1 MNTFR
6 FCGKIALG
14 RETEKF
20 HPVEKKTFS
29 SGWENMTVR
38 FNVLSGT
45 NRVLVT
51 TQGGKWTNDSRNTVR
66 TFSKSTADSKG
77 TMIEIPWAK
86 RFDESEIEKVA
97 GFRKFVVDLRDP
109 HLKYALQDVVDGK
122 RQIDDE
128 LTNAGINSVAE
139 AKKANAKKKEF
150 IAEHD
155 FSEYVAKLAA
165 SDKHKSSMFYISG
178 NYEVSYNA
186 DKQRYYTNYHVN
198 RITLAPDDA
207 EPMTELKLDFFFAQ
221 DAWNDVDGNKYYI
234 NGWTQYYDNMAK
246 ANGFAPITIV
256 VKENEKK
263 AAALKRKFSVDEGI
277 KQIGLA
283 LNVVEG
289 AEVVELT
296 MNMLDDDTRE
306 DIECGLLDWEE
317 VKRDLGGRAI
327 GDRVSELRFAELTP
341 RKNVAQ
347 DTIYTVE
354 DMHPAMV
361 KQEDEEDMN
370 VDIFSDSDLD
380 DDL

>member
-178 NYEVSYNA
+178 NYEVSYNV

-263 AAALKRKFSVDEGI
+263 TAALKRKFSVDEGI

-354 DMHPAMV
+354 DMHPAMA

>member
-1 MNTFR
+1 MANTFR

-14 RETEKF
+14 RDSERF
-20 HPVEKKTFS
+20 HPIEKKSFS

-38 FNVLSGT
+38 FNVLSNT

-51 TQGGKWTNDSRNTVR
+51 TQGGKWTNDSRNIVR
-66 TFSKSTADSKG
+66 TFSKSTADNKG

-86 RFDESEIEKVA
+86 RFDESEISKVA

-128 LTNAGINSVAE
+128 MVNAGINSLAE

-150 IAEHD
+150 LAEYD
-155 FSEYVAKLAA
+155 FSEYVAKLVA
-165 SDKHKSSMFYISG
+165 SDKYKGSMFYVSG

-198 RITLAPDDA
+198 RITLASDDA
-207 EPMTELKLDFFFAQ
+207 EPMTELKLDFFFGP

-246 ANGFAPITIV
+246 ANGFAPITVV

-263 AAALKRKFSVDEGI
+263 VAALQKKFVCDDN
-277 KQIGLA
+277 QIRTVGLTTA
-283 LNVVEG
+283 VIDG
-289 AEVVELT
+289 AEAVEIDIS
-296 MNMLDDDTRE
+296 MVDDETRA
-306 DIECGLLDWEE
+306 DIEAGLVDWETL
-317 VKRDLGGRAI
+317 KRELGGMVM
-327 GDRVSELRFAELTP
+327 GDRISEIRYVKLTEK
-341 RKNVAQ
+341 KNIPQ
-347 DTIYTVE
+347 DTVYHIE
-354 DMHPAMV
+354 DMHEARAKIEKPV
-361 KQEDEEDMN
+361 DVD
-370 VDIFSDSDLD
+370 DIFSDDE

>member
-1 MNTFR
+1 MANTFR

-14 RETEKF
+14 RETERF
-20 HPVEKKTFS
+20 HPVEKKSFS

-207 EPMTELKLDFFFAQ
+207 EPMTELKLDFFFAP

-263 AAALKRKFSVDEGI
+263 AAALKRKFSVNEGV
-277 KQIGLA
+277 KQIGLV

-296 MNMLDDDTRE
+296 MNMLDDETRE

-327 GDRVSELRFAELTP
+327 GDRVSELRFVELTP
-341 RKNVAQ
+341 RKNVVQ

-354 DMHPAMV
+354 DMHPAMA

-370 VDIFSDSDLD
+370 VDIFSDD
-380 DDL
+380 DDEL